1 MKYYSDE
8 IVFRGHPD
16 KVCDQISDA
25 LLTEYLKGDPN
36 SRCGIEVAGGK
47 GIIFITGEV
56 TSTAYV
62 NVEKVVK
69 SILFSIGYD
78 PSKYTVINNIGK
90 QSQDIALGTNDDV
103 GGAGDQGMMFGY
115 ACNDTEF
122 YVPVAMHILQELS
135 IWYNDIV
142 HKDEDFLPDG
152 KAQITGVYDDDF
164 KLVKIKDFTISYQ
177 NRETNRKRTD
187 KIVRDK
193 ILELC
198 DGYEIENFHINPT
211 GKFLVGGFEG
221 DAGLTGRKIVVDNYQ
236 SFSNVGGGCVDGDT
250 EFLTPYGWKRIAD
263 YDEENDFVGQWDSGN
278 LSFVKGVAV
287 KQLKTKMYHCSSPCS
302 IDMVLSEDHN
312 FLYRT
317 SKKNYRKI
325 KFKDVIEKYFN
336 TDCGFR
342 GEIPLTFSYEFDKD
356 GLALSDDEIR
366 LQVAFCADGTILNG
380 MRWGGRIRVKKD
392 YKKKSIEKLLTSCG
406 YDFAISK
413 DKEFNIYY
421 FNPPMLEKRLHK
433 CFNKITKE
441 QAKIIAEEV
450 VLWDGNRKNIYR
462 TTIKKEADFVQFLFI
477 SVYERSSWI
486 NVDDRVG
493 EKYGNQKYLRKSI
506 CYEVSAGK
514 QRFSTAFRKT
524 KTHYYARTVVEE
536 FNTDDK
542 YMYCINVPSHN
553 LVLRRNNKVFITGNC
568 YSGKDCTKVDRS
580 GAYKARQLA
589 IRMLKEYNLK
599 WCEVQV
605 SYAIGIANP
614 LAIYVDS
621 NIGNITV
628 DDKIY
633 DEFKPANIIKE
644 FDLKHFD
651 FTKTSMYGHFGNNGF
666 PWECV

>member
-1 MKYYSDE
+1 MKYYSNE

-16 KVCDQISDA
+16 KICDQISDA

-47 GIIFITGEV
+47 SIIFITGEV
-56 TSTAYV
+56 TSAAYV
-62 NVEKVVK
+62 NVEKIVK
-69 SILFSIGYD
+69 SILFNIGYD
-78 PSKYTVINNIGK
+78 PSKYTIINNIGR

-142 HKDEDFLPDG
+142 HNDEDFLPDG

-211 GKFLVGGFEG
+211 GKFLVGGFDG
-221 DAGLTGRKIVVDNYQ
+221 DAGLTGRKIVVDSYQ
-236 SFSNVGGGCVDGDT
+236 SFSNVGGG
-250 EFLTPYGWKRIAD
+250 
-263 YDEENDFVGQWDSGN
+263 
-278 LSFVKGVAV
+278 
-287 KQLKTKMYHCSSPCS
+287 
-302 IDMVLSEDHN
+302 
-312 FLYRT
+312 
-317 SKKNYRKI
+317 
-325 KFKDVIEKYFN
+325 
-336 TDCGFR
+336 
-342 GEIPLTFSYEFDKD
+342 
-356 GLALSDDEIR
+356 
-366 LQVAFCADGTILNG
+366 
-380 MRWGGRIRVKKD
+380 
-392 YKKKSIEKLLTSCG
+392 
-406 YDFAISK
+406 
-413 DKEFNIYY
+413 
-421 FNPPMLEKRLHK
+421 
-433 CFNKITKE
+433 
-441 QAKIIAEEV
+441 
-450 VLWDGNRKNIYR
+450 
-462 TTIKKEADFVQFLFI
+462 
-477 SVYERSSWI
+477 
-486 NVDDRVG
+486 
-493 EKYGNQKYLRKSI
+493 
-506 CYEVSAGK
+506 
-514 QRFSTAFRKT
+514 
-524 KTHYYARTVVEE
+524 
-536 FNTDDK
+536 
-542 YMYCINVPSHN
+542 
-553 LVLRRNNKVFITGNC
+553 C

-589 IRMLKEYNLK
+589 IRMLKKYNLK

-628 DDKIY
+628 DDKVY

-651 FTKTSMYGHFGNNGF
+651 FTKTSMYGHFGTGNF